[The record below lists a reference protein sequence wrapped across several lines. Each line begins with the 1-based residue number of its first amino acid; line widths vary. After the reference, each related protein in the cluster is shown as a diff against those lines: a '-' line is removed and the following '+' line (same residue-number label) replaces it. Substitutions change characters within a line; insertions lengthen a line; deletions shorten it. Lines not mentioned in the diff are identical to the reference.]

1 MLMDVLIP
9 ALGDIDEVE
18 VIEICA
24 SVDDAIEENEGI
36 IVIESDKASMEIP
49 SPAGGI
55 ITEICVSLGEMV
67 AEGHLV
73 AKVDVSSDL
82 ELEEVPSES
91 AETGEALSRTGSA
104 GPILDKID
112 ILVPDLGEAFQGI
125 VSHLSLIHI

>member
-9 ALGDIDEVE
+9 GLGDIDEVE

-91 AETGEALSRTGSA
+91 AGTCLLYTSDAADE
-104 GPILDKID
+104 
-112 ILVPDLGEAFQGI
+112 
-125 VSHLSLIHI
+125 